1 MVGTTTTDVETT
13 GTLHLG
19 LFEEGET
26 TTGRAFAFRT
36 LLGMQRPETAPT
48 VELADGEVLETEV
61 GMRRHRALLAVNRPR
76 AMGRSLSMLMS
87 GRRNKYAL
95 IGTGIWAR
103 RKEGL

>member
-1 MVGTTTTDVETT
+1 MVGTTTTDVETI

-19 LFEEGET
+19 PFEEGET
-26 TTGRAFAFRT
+26 TTDRAFASRT
-36 LLGMQRPETAPT
+36 LLGMQHPGTAPT
-48 VELADGEVLETEV
+48 VELADGEVLEIEV

-76 AMGRSLSMLMS
+76 AMERSLSMRMS
-87 GRRNKYAL
+87 GRRNKYGS